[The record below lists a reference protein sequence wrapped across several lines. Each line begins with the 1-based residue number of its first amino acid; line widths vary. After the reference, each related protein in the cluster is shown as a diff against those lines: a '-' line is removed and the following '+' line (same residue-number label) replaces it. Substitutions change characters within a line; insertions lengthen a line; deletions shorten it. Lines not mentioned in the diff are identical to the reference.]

1 MTDELPEA
9 IKQMRDDA
17 KEMLEESTRKAKVA
31 RDLIKAVDAYEAETK
46 ETKGG

>member
-1 MTDELPEA
+1 MADELPDA

-31 RDLIKAVDAYEAETK
+31 RDLVKAVDAYEK
-46 ETKGG
+46 EISESK